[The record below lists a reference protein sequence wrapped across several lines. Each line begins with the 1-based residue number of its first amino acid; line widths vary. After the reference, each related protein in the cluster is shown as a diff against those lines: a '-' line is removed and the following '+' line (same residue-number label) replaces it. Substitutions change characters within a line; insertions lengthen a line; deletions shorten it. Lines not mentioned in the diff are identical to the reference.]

1 MHSRIPRE
9 LDDVF
14 TKLRSII
21 FEKSWL
27 PGEVP
32 GDWKK
37 ENIIPIFKKER
48 KEDLG
53 NYRTVS
59 LTYMTSVPVKII
71 ERSLLEEML
80 RHTRDRQVVP
90 GDSQHV
96 FA

>member
-1 MHSRIPRE
+1 MRLNVCKSLRPDNMHSRIPRE

-37 ENIIPIFKKER
+37 ENIIPIFKKE
-48 KEDLG
+48 KKKTWG
-53 NYRTVS
+53 T
-59 LTYMTSVPVKII
+59 TG
-71 ERSLLEEML
+71 LLAL
-80 RHTRDRQVVP
+80 HI
-90 GDSQHV
+90 
-96 FA
+96 